1 MYHLFNN
8 YGGKDMM
15 YRTELLE
22 EITIENATVKI
33 NAKIEE
39 MEKESYRLV
48 TMSFWGTERAVLV
61 FKKGLKGSLIEYICS
76 YMQQSIFGT
85 ISWDYSKKMFNI
97 NGRINLF
104 HSVLW
109 GLLGLLFYYMILPMI
124 NLIKIKDKKV
134 KLMLVVITCI
144 FVVDC
149 TLSALACYRQ
159 KERRENLMPSNKIEI
174 LLDKHYPDE
183 YLNRIY
189 NNAKVVKI
197 K

>member
-61 FKKGLKGSLIEYICS
+61 FKKELKGSL
-76 YMQQSIFGT
+76 
-85 ISWDYSKKMFNI
+85 
-97 NGRINLF
+97 L
-104 HSVLW
+104 
-109 GLLGLLFYYMILPMI
+109 
-124 NLIKIKDKKV
+124 
-134 KLMLVVITCI
+134 
-144 FVVDC
+144 
-149 TLSALACYRQ
+149 
-159 KERRENLMPSNKIEI
+159 
-174 LLDKHYPDE
+174 
-183 YLNRIY
+183 
-189 NNAKVVKI
+189 
-197 K
+197 